1 MQRSR
6 RVERRRCRVWGGDPV
21 DGDTVEGGFGGVSGA
36 EGVGGDP
43 FGSESGGAGAVAQHE
58 GDPITVDGV
67 EGDPPG
73 AHAGEQRPGGS
84 AANRYPSREGSDGVG
99 GGVLAVGHADSVAG
113 CFLVGLGPTD
123 GDDQSAGLGV
133 DVGESEGG
141 ELGAP

>member
-1 MQRSR
+1 VVSWRAWAGRMQRSR

-21 DGDTVEGGFGGVSGA
+21 DGDTVDGGFGGV
-36 EGVGGDP
+36 
-43 FGSESGGAGAVAQHE
+43 SGGAGAVAQHE

-99 GGVLAVGHADSVAG
+99 GGVLAVGHADSLAG